1 MDEYGDLTREQWEAI
16 CRRCAKCCYEKVDL
30 GGGIVRYTDQP
41 CEHLDTETKL
51 CKVYENRHEV
61 EPDCISLTE
70 HLVRFLHWMPE
81 ECAYVEY
88 VRHKDTLTTV
98 RAVERI
104 KKASGKAK
112 RRR

>member
-1 MDEYGDLTREQWEAI
+1 MDVYGELSRDKWEAI
-16 CRRCAKCCYEKVDL
+16 CRKCAKCCYEKVDL
-30 GGGIVRYTDQP
+30 GGGVIRYTDEP

-51 CKVYENRHEV
+51 CKVYDRRHEV

-70 HLVRFLHWMPE
+70 HLVRFLHWMPV

-88 VRHKDTLTTV
+88 VRHKDTIAQV
-98 RAVERI
+98 HEAD
-104 KKASGKAK
+104 KKQRRNRKAK